1 MWSDNETTIDLLGF
15 DALADE
21 LEVLLTDE
29 DLLPLTVLVDGEWGS
44 GKSSLMKVMKERLEA
59 DHSGG
64 DFIVVEFSPW
74 RFEDFEFAK
83 VALMAAVVDAIGDYI
98 GDVTDEHVRESLL
111 KKLNKVRL
119 VLGKFGVFKA
129 AAVVGMAHFGA
140 AAPVLAL
147 GSAVADVVGN
157 VGGDTAGATQEAG
170 AKEDSGPQREFESV
184 SDFHVVFE
192 ELIDGLGD
200 GFRALVVF
208 IDDMD
213 RCSNTETVVEMFETM
228 RLFLRAPKTAY
239 VVGAQSMSVERA
251 LNRGYLGRT
260 EDDDRAGGEWLEKM
274 LQQRIIIPPLGEP
287 DVVTYINMLFC
298 QLQLPDTEKFDELRG
313 LVDERRRQNPF
324 GTSFHREML
333 AEVLD
338 TLPEGLTEQLD
349 IADQIGPVLA
359 QGLRGNPRQTKGFL
373 NDLLRRLA
381 TARRRGMDID
391 AEKLA
396 KLMVLEQPR
405 HKSQYETLFT
415 WFLDADS
422 GAPEQLT
429 QAEAYAREEN
439 ADACPKDVRAWAEM
453 PGVSQWL
460 LIKPDLAGVN
470 LGPYFTFSRGRLA
483 DLITAPQLSFELQLI
498 LDALGSSTEF
508 RRRGG
513 VRQAD
518 ELSAESFNQL
528 LPRLVNSMAK
538 DTSGG
543 AAQSLVELAPKR
555 AAAADAMF
563 DRLASLPDNRIS
575 DIFMNNLVAAM
586 SRDSR
591 TRTFLDRCVKVDRL
605 SRAATRALSKLK
617 ET

>member
-1 MWSDNETTIDLLGF
+1 
-15 DALADE
+15 
-21 LEVLLTDE
+21 
-29 DLLPLTVLVDGEWGS
+29 
-44 GKSSLMKVMKERLEA
+44 
-59 DHSGG
+59 
-64 DFIVVEFSPW
+64 
-74 RFEDFEFAK
+74 
-83 VALMAAVVDAIGDYI
+83 
-98 GDVTDEHVRESLL
+98 
-111 KKLNKVRL
+111 
-119 VLGKFGVFKA
+119 
-129 AAVVGMAHFGA
+129 
-140 AAPVLAL
+140 
-147 GSAVADVVGN
+147 
-157 VGGDTAGATQEAG
+157 
-170 AKEDSGPQREFESV
+170 
-184 SDFHVVFE
+184 
-192 ELIDGLGD
+192 
-200 GFRALVVF
+200 
-208 IDDMD
+208 MD

-228 RLFLRAPKTAY
+228 RLFLHAPKTAY
-239 VVGAQSMSVERA
+239 VVGAQSTSVERA

-313 LVDERRRQNPF
+313 LVDERRRKNPF
-324 GTSFHREML
+324 GTSFHRELL

-338 TLPEGLTEQLD
+338 TLPDGLTEQLD
-349 IADQIGPVLA
+349 IAEQIGPVLA

-381 TARRRGMDID
+381 TAKRRGMDVD

-415 WFLDADS
+415 WFLDAAS

-483 DLITAPQLSFELQLI
+483 ELITAPQLSFELQLI

-513 VRQAD
+513 VRQAE

-538 DTSGG
+538 DTAGG

-563 DRLASLPDNRIS
+563 DRLASLPDGRIS
-575 DIFMNNLVAAM
+575 DVFMNNLVAAM
-586 SRDSR
+586 SRDLR
-591 TRTFLDRCVKVDRL
+591 TRSFLDRCVKVDRL
-605 SRAATRALSKLK
+605 SRAATRALNKLK